1 MFKQFHEVR
10 PLFGGVDILWEAAH
24 VDKQGGNSQLFAD
37 RISYFRVF
45 LEIVMLV
52 GRVCQPQ
59 QQYLDIVMI
68 VDIGLNFG
76 RIEIII
82 EDRMIDNFVDQ
93 AELVSIVGLFE
104 NFEK

>member
-1 MFKQFHEVR
+1 MLKQFHEVR
-10 PLFGGVDILWEAAH
+10 PLFGGIDIFWEAAH
-24 VDKQGGNSQLFAD
+24 VDKQGGNPQLFAD
-37 RISYFRVF
+37 RIRYFRVF

-59 QQYLDIVMI
+59 QQYLDIMMI

-76 RIEIII
+76 RIEIIV

-93 AELVSIVGLFE
+93 AKLVSIVGLLE
-104 NFEK
+104 NFKE